1 MKTINNLFIP
11 FEEISKSK
19 STLVSFFWIS
29 LAFLLWTYV
38 SLTGTTHLFPTMMQ
52 VIEGF
57 GYLWTH
63 ELVSNIGSSLFLF
76 FKATV
81 YSVIV
86 SSLFA
91 YLSSLP
97 LFKPLANYI
106 STFRFL
112 PLAGLSLYLSFI
124 IHNARSLQVWVLVI
138 FMSLFLITSM
148 LSLLKGIQPDIDHA
162 KTLKCTRWE
171 ILLEVVIKGRVD
183 YAVEA
188 IRQNLAIIWMM
199 LVLIEMIN
207 TAGGG
212 LGYLIGNAT
221 KNGMEGQRI
230 ALQLIILF
238 FGRILDYSLVM
249 FRKLTFKF
257 SDI

>member
-1 MKTINNLFIP
+1 MNKLFIP
-11 FEEISKSK
+11 FEEISKSR
-19 STLVSFFWIS
+19 STLVSFFWVT
-29 LAFLLWTYV
+29 LALLLWTHF
-38 SLTGTTHLFPTMMQ
+38 SFTGTTHLFPTIIQ
-52 VIEGF
+52 VLEGF
-57 GYLWTH
+57 KYLWLH
-63 ELVSNIGSSLFLF
+63 ELINNITSSLALFLQ
-76 FKATV
+76 ATV
-81 YSVIV
+81 YSVVI

-91 YLSSLP
+91 YLSSMP
-97 LFKPLANYI
+97 IIRPLANYI

-112 PLAGLSLYLSFI
+112 PLAGVSLYISFL
-124 IHNARSLQVWVLVI
+124 IHDARQIQVSVLVI

-148 LSLLKGIQPDIDHA
+148 LSLLKGIQNDIDHA

-171 ILLEVVIKGRVD
+171 ILLEVVIKGRGD
-183 YAVEA
+183 YAIEA
-188 IRQNLAIIWMM
+188 VRQNLAIIWMM

-212 LGYLIGNAT
+212 LGYLIGNST
-221 KNGMEGQRI
+221 KNGSQGQVI

-238 FGRILDYSLVM
+238 FGRVLDYSLNT